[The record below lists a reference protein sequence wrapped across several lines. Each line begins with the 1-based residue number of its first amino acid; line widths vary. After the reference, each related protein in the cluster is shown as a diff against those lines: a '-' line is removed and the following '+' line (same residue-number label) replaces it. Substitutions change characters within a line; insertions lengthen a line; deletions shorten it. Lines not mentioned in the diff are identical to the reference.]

1 MKLFG
6 KYSLCIVKLKLV
18 VDLEDSGDVK
28 KRKVAVSY
36 TLKYDSAMKKRDF
49 LVVSFF
55 CEAIFS

>member
-6 KYSLCIVKLKLV
+6 KYSLCIVKSKLV

-36 TLKYDSAMKKRDF
+36 TLKYDSAMQKSNFGGFFF
-49 LVVSFF
+49 LRSYF
-55 CEAIFS
+55 

>member
-1 MKLFG
+1 M
-6 KYSLCIVKLKLV
+6 